1 MKTFSNKITLLIILS
16 SLFSYGE
23 DKKYGVFEEINSS
36 GERCYTN
43 YNNGTPIG
51 EATCFYYNGVKKSV
65 TIYINGKIDREGTWN
80 EDGSLQSDSFWK
92 FQNGLRI
99 DIVRFYKND
108 EIWLETHFRDGKTIF
123 KKEY

>member
-1 MKTFSNKITLLIILS
+1 MKIFSNKMTLLLILS

-23 DKKYGVFEEINSS
+23 DKKNGVIEEINSS